1 MDDLKIREK
10 YDLNGKRHGIIL
22 FIQMILVILGMAIC
36 VLELISG
43 SPNYVVSIDM
53 LLIFMLIVGYAV
65 YGYKFPIISVQVALV
80 LIAVID
86 VIALFISSHQGLEVG
101 SFILVIIINCLLI
114 AAAITMKKS
123 FKISQS
129 LLYICFVIDFVQII
143 IKNIHAPNEPLI
155 YYFMSLQF
163 VIMEATLLLINY
175 SYHQRE
181 LNRKNKN

>member
-1 MDDLKIREK
+1 MFEMKSGQLRILPEKVSCDLYRFLDGDADAVNRYRGE
-10 YDLNGKRHGIIL
+10 Y
-22 FIQMILVILGMAIC
+22 MSSYSWAEAM
-36 VLELISG
+36 E
-43 SPNYVVSIDM
+43 
-53 LLIFMLIVGYAV
+53 GYAV

-86 VIALFISSHQGLEVG
+86 IIALFISSHQGLEVG

-181 LNRKNKN
+181 LNRKSKK